1 MRTIHHNGFTLV
13 ELLVCIAILGIIVT
27 AVIPL
32 LSTSF
37 AANGRGISRAGLYRE
52 GMLAMERM
60 TQGVRRST
68 YLEIPNAHKPQ
79 RDLLAFSGFVNDDN
93 DYYFND
99 PLFPRIDEDP
109 GDDMNADGGPGIKNY
124 DDDGNGSVDEWGNT
138 DDDEDGFLYLSGNN
152 EDPLDGIDNDGDG
165 NIDED
170 FGKDANNDGKP
181 GIAGM
186 DDNGNGIVDDGAGKE
201 DDDEDGAKNED
212 PLNEVIYVFENATHT
227 LWEVVPSSAEKV
239 ALSTRVT
246 FFQAEYQAPERIR
259 ITLTLTDDDGKS
271 ITYAEYVCPRN
282 VRQKTGK
289 RVR

>member
-124 DDDGNGSVDEWGNT
+124 DDDGNGSVDEWGIT
-138 DDDEDGFLYLSGNN
+138 DDDEDGFLYLSDSSNRGITKI
-152 EDPLDGIDNDGDG
+152 PLTELTTMATGILMK
-165 NIDED
+165 ILARMPITT
-170 FGKDANNDGKP
+170 ANP
-181 GIAGM
+181 ASQEWM
-186 DDNGNGIVDDGAGKE
+186 TMETA
-201 DDDEDGAKNED
+201 
-212 PLNEVIYVFENATHT
+212 
-227 LWEVVPSSAEKV
+227 LWMMGPARRMTMRMGPKMRTPSMK
-239 ALSTRVT
+239 
-246 FFQAEYQAPERIR
+246 
-259 ITLTLTDDDGKS
+259 
-271 ITYAEYVCPRN
+271 
-282 VRQKTGK
+282 
-289 RVR
+289 